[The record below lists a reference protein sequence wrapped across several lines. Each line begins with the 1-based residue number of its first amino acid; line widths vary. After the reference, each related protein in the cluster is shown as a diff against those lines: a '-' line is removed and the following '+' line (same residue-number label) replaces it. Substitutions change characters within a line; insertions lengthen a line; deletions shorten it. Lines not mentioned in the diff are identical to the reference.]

1 MIDEAYDP
9 NKPWPTELRLKDKGK
24 VLAVTFDNGEAFEF
38 SAEFLRVESPSAEV
52 KGHGPGQEVTV
63 AGKRNVAILS
73 IEPVGNYAAKLFFS
87 DNHST
92 GLYAWSSLLTMG
104 RTKDEMWQ
112 AYLGK
117 LEAEG
122 KSRD

>member
-1 MIDEAYDP
+1 MTEAYDP

-24 VLAVTFDNGEAFEF
+24 LLAVTFDNGEAYEF

-63 AGKRNVAILS
+63 PGKRNVSILS
-73 IEPVGNYAAKLFFS
+73 LEPVGNYAAKLFFS

>member
-1 MIDEAYDP
+1 MTEAYDP

-24 VLAVTFDNGEAFEF
+24 LLAVTFDNGETHEF

-63 AGKRNVAILS
+63 AGKRNVSILS
-73 IEPVGNYAAKLFFS
+73 LEHVGNYAAKIFFS

-104 RTKDEMWQ
+104 RTKDKMWQ

>member
-1 MIDEAYDP
+1 MTEAYDP

-24 VLAVTFDNGEAFEF
+24 LLAVTFDNGETHEF

-63 AGKRNVAILS
+63 AGKRNVSILS
-73 IEPVGNYAAKLFFS
+73 LEHVGNYAAKIFFS

-104 RTKDEMWQ
+104 RTKDQMWQ
-112 AYLGK
+112 AYLAK

>member
-1 MIDEAYDP
+1 MTEAYDP
-9 NKPWPTELRLKDKGK
+9 DKPWPTELRLKDKGK
-24 VLAVTFDNGEAFEF
+24 LLAVTFDNGESYEF

-63 AGKRNVAILS
+63 PGKRNVSILS
-73 IEPVGNYAAKLFFS
+73 LEPVGNYAAKLFFS

>member
-1 MIDEAYDP
+1 MTDSTGAER
-9 NKPWPTELRLKDKGK
+9 PWPTELRLKEKGTL
-24 VLAVTFDNGEAFEF
+24 LAVTFDNGDTFEF
-38 SAEFLRVESPSAEV
+38 TAEFLRVESPSAEV

-63 AGKRNVAILS
+63 AGKRNVSILS
-73 IEPVGNYAAKLFFS
+73 LEPVGNYAAKLFFS

-92 GLYAWSSLLTMG
+92 GLYSWETLIKMG
-104 RTKDEMWQ
+104 RNKEAMWG

-122 KSRD
+122 KSRG

>member
-1 MIDEAYDP
+1 M
-9 NKPWPTELRLKDKGK
+9 
-24 VLAVTFDNGEAFEF
+24 
-38 SAEFLRVESPSAEV
+38 

-92 GLYAWSSLLTMG
+92 GL
-104 RTKDEMWQ
+104 
-112 AYLGK
+112 
-117 LEAEG
+117 
-122 KSRD
+122 

>member
-1 MIDEAYDP
+1 MTDSTGAER
-9 NKPWPTELRLKDKGK
+9 PWPTELRLKEKGTL
-24 VLAVTFDNGEAFEF
+24 LAVTFDNGDTFEF
-38 SAEFLRVESPSAEV
+38 TAEFLRVESPSAEV

-63 AGKRNVAILS
+63 AGKRNVSILS
-73 IEPVGNYAAKLFFS
+73 LEPVGNYAAKLFFS

-92 GLYAWSSLLTMG
+92 GLYSWETLIKMG
-104 RTKDEMWQ
+104 RNKEAMWG

>member
-1 MIDEAYDP
+1 MTEAYDP

-24 VLAVTFDNGEAFEF
+24 LLAVTFDNGEAYEF

-63 AGKRNVAILS
+63 AGKRNVSILS
-73 IEPVGNYAAKLFFS
+73 LEPVGNYAAKLFFS

-104 RTKDEMWQ
+104 RSKDEMWQ

>member
-1 MIDEAYDP
+1 MTDAATDR
-9 NKPWPTELRLKDKGK
+9 PWPTELRLKEKGTL
-24 VLAVTFDNGEAFEF
+24 LAVTFDNGEAFEF
-38 SAEFLRVESPSAEV
+38 TAEFLRVESPSAEV

-63 AGKRNVAILS
+63 AGKRNVSILS
-73 IEPVGNYAAKLFFS
+73 LEPVGNYAAKLFFS

-92 GLYAWSSLLTMG
+92 GLYSWETLLKMG
-104 RTKDEMWQ
+104 RNKEAMWG

>member
-1 MIDEAYDP
+1 M
-9 NKPWPTELRLKDKGK
+9 
-24 VLAVTFDNGEAFEF
+24 
-38 SAEFLRVESPSAEV
+38 
-52 KGHGPGQEVTV
+52 
-63 AGKRNVAILS
+63 AGKRNVSILS
-73 IEPVGNYAAKLFFS
+73 LEPVGNYAAKLFFS

-92 GLYAWSSLLTMG
+92 GLYSWETLIKMG
-104 RTKDEMWQ
+104 RNKEAMWG

>member
-1 MIDEAYDP
+1 MSEAYDP
-9 NKPWPTELRLKDKGK
+9 DKPWPTELRLKDKGK
-24 VLAVTFDNGEAFEF
+24 LLAVTFDNGESYEF

-63 AGKRNVAILS
+63 AGKRNVSILS
-73 IEPVGNYAAKLFFS
+73 LEPVGNYAAKLFFS

-112 AYLGK
+112 AYLSK

-122 KSRD
+122 KGRD